1 MENSSSEA
9 AFVSFPLLERSHAR
23 FISLITRLLLPV
35 SHSHSLTHS
44 LIVDSKQGCRFR

>member
-35 SHSHSLTHS
+35 SLTLSHS